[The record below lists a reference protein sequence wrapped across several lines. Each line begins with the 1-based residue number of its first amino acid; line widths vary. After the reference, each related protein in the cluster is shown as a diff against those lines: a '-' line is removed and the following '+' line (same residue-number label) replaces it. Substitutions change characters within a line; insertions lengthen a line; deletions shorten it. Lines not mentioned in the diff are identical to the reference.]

1 MGSLSALTHLAVQC
15 VRAVFAFLKSD
26 LSITSWLHILSFLL
40 YSVFKVPPA
49 AVVSAAVLRLW
60 FRCLLFGSD
69 AVGGGGLKWTRTT
82 DLTLIRRAL

>member
-1 MGSLSALTHLAVQC
+1 MGSLYALTHLAVQC

-49 AVVSAAVLRLW
+49 AVVSAAVLRLT
-60 FRCLLFGSD
+60 
-69 AVGGGGLKWTRTT
+69 ANGGLKWTRTT